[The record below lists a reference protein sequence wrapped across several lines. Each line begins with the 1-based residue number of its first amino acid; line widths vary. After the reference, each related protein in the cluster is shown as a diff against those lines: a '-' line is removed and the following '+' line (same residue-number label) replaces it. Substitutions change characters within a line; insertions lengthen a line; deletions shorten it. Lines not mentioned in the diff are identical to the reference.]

1 MPRGK
6 DQIAPS
12 VSFGGIM
19 MENKKGDGGPRN
31 QGRITQAE
39 KIEDR
44 KGGQEK

>member
-31 QGRITQAE
+31 QGRIAQAE
-39 KIEDR
+39 KIDGQ
-44 KGGQEK
+44 KVGQEK